1 MQQSTASIMRY
12 RPTQIIPAIICT
24 ILLLWF
30 GISYRYLVFPSPG
43 LVSVRPP
50 AIDLDVPADGDILGH
65 QDIVNVSLPRLRVA
79 RINITVTRDDIRP
92 PLLMQPLEINLPTLT
107 DMDADAV
114 RETSHL
120 LEQNGA
126 ATTIHIP
133 RAAESEINAS
143 HFIFGVATTY
153 ERLVESLDP
162 ISHWAGGVNARIV
175 GLMAHSQDPEAE
187 TKVLTKATDLNVN
200 LGLVESGLDFL
211 DRYFTLLK
219 VLHDNRT
226 PETKW
231 YVFMDDD
238 TFFLDLRKV
247 IATFDKYDATK
258 PYYIGALTEDF
269 RQMAQWG
276 FMAYGGAGIFLS
288 AALVEELL
296 PYYET
301 CIGERNTGDRML
313 MKCIYHHTSTR
324 LTWEH
329 DLHQIDLHGDQ
340 AGFYEALRPQP
351 LSIHHWKSRDFMSVI
366 DVYNMSLVSSVCGNE
381 CILQKY
387 KFKNGWV
394 LTNGFSL
401 VKYSKQDLK
410 HRNMDTDIS
419 MERTWL
425 FWGGTDEG
433 HFEHA
438 LGPIRKPDQGKISYR
453 LESAV
458 MEGDGRVRQ
467 LYVQRVKGYESGAVK
482 AAVEVVWIPG

>member
-1 MQQSTASIMRY
+1 MMRH
-12 RPTQIIPAIICT
+12 RPTQIIPAILCSV
-24 ILLLWF
+24 LLLWF
-30 GISYRYLVFPSPG
+30 GISYRHLLSPSPDP
-43 LVSVRPP
+43 VSVQP
-50 AIDLDVPADGDILGH
+50 AAIVPVIPAYSDILGH
-65 QDIVNVSLPRLRVA
+65 RSIANVSLSRIKVA
-79 RINITVTRDDIRP
+79 KINITIVRDDIRP
-92 PLLMQPLEINLPTLT
+92 TPLMQALDINLPKLT
-107 DMDADAV
+107 DIDV
-114 RETSHL
+114 EGIQNTSDSV
-120 LEQNGA
+120 EQNA
-126 ATTIHIP
+126 RATTIHIP
-133 RAAESEINAS
+133 RAAENEVDAS

-153 ERLVESLDP
+153 ERLAESLDP
-162 ISHWAGGVNARIV
+162 MSHWAGGINARII
-175 GLMAHSQDPEAE
+175 GLMARPHDAEAE
-187 TKVLTKATDLNVN
+187 ERVLTKAANLNVN
-200 LGLVESGLDFL
+200 LGVVESGLDFL

-231 YVFMDDD
+231 FVFMDDD

-247 IATFDKYDATK
+247 IATLDKYDPMK
-258 PYYIGALTEDF
+258 PYYVGALTEDF

-288 AALVEELL
+288 TALVEELL
-296 PYYET
+296 PHYET

-351 LSIHHWKSRDFMSVI
+351 LSIHHWKSHDFMSVI
-366 DVYNMSLVSSVCGNE
+366 DVYNMSLVSAVCGNE

-387 KFKNGWV
+387 KFQDGWV

-401 VKYSKQDLK
+401 VKYGKQDLK
-410 HRNMDTDIS
+410 NRDIDTDIS

-438 LGPIRKPDQGKISYR
+438 LGPLRKPDEAKTSYR
-453 LESAV
+453 LESAIV
-458 MEGDGRVRQ
+458 EHDRRVRQ
-467 LYVQRVKGYESGAVK
+467 LYVQRVKGHTNGAVK
-482 AAVEVVWIPG
+482 AAIEVTWIPG